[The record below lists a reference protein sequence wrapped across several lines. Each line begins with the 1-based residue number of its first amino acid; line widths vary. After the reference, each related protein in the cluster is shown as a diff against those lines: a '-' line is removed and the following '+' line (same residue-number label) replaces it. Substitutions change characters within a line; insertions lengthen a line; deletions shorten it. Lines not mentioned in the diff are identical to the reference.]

1 MGERLTELLSTS
13 LLLLLLVCHLGGV
26 FSIVNFEVSG
36 FGLAGRCV
44 DVLVTRTAWGG
55 RLVLATI
62 GRTANRN
69 TQKYRNTEIQKYS
82 KVVYHIYNVV
92 IGWMGHYHE
101 HDYHCHHDHH
111 HDHHC
116 HHDHHGLFGYY

>member
-1 MGERLTELLSTS
+1 M
-13 LLLLLLVCHLGGV
+13 
-26 FSIVNFEVSG
+26 NFEVSG

-55 RLVLATI
+55 RLVVATI

-92 IGWMGHYHE
+92 IVRFQIYLGKGENDMLENERGERGRKEGEWAKGGRVASRLLYL
-101 HDYHCHHDHH
+101 DKP
-111 HDHHC
+111 
-116 HHDHHGLFGYY
+116 GIS

>member
-55 RLVLATI
+55 RLVVATI

-92 IGWMGHYHE
+92 IVRFQIYLGKGENDMLENERGE
-101 HDYHCHHDHH
+101 R
-111 HDHHC
+111 
-116 HHDHHGLFGYY
+116 GRKEGE